1 MENPFLGGIF
11 MFAGNF
17 AMYGTALCNGQ
28 ILPIQQNTALFSLLG
43 TTYGGNGTTNFA
55 LPNLIG
61 RCPIM
66 PNNDHVLGETGG
78 AESTTLLQSDVPS
91 HNHGGVIQAAMGTGG
106 AAVTANPIG
115 SLPATTV
122 STALYS
128 GQADSGFMSPMV
140 TNFSPRTEFTGGGLP
155 HNNMQPYLAVTFVI
169 ATAGIFPAR
178 N

>member
-1 MENPFLGGIF
+1 MEDPFLGGIF
-11 MFAGNF
+11 MFAGYF
-17 AMYGTALCNGQ
+17 AMRGTALCNGQ
-28 ILPIQQNTALFSLLG
+28 TLAISSNTALFSLLG
-43 TTYGGNGTTNFA
+43 TTYGGNGQTTFA

-66 PNNDHVLGETGG
+66 PGNNHNLGETGG
-78 AESTTLLQSDVPS
+78 AESITLLQRGMPS

-128 GQADSGFMSPMV
+128 GQADSGFMSPMA
-140 TNFSPRTEFTGGGLP
+140 TNFSPRTEFTGGGQP

-169 ATAGIFPAR
+169 AISGIFPAR